1 MLAFPDF
8 ALLERIERFC
18 KQNDLDYIDGIVH
31 FCEANEIEL
40 EIVADL
46 IKKDPVF
53 TAKMQIE
60 AEKLNFVKPSG
71 GAKLP
76 F

>member
-1 MLAFPDF
+1 MIFPDF
-8 ALLERIERFC
+8 ALLTKIEQYC
-18 KQNDLDYIDGIVH
+18 KNNKLDYIDGIVH
-31 FCEANEIEL
+31 YCEENSIEL
-40 EIVADL
+40 EIVAAL

-60 AEKLNFVKPSG
+60 GENLNFLKKSE

-76 F
+76 L